1 MKSDAFV
8 DKPFKSREDV
18 LAEIEFCA
26 KSGGAV
32 TLLSFG
38 FAALGIISDALNI
51 SLVLEPMSWFLLAIL
66 AMVGSMGPLLHVV
79 VAKHLLGMEVVG
91 RKET

>member
-8 DKPFKSREDV
+8 DEPFKNREQV
-18 LAEIEFCA
+18 LAEIKFCA

-32 TLLSFG
+32 TLLSFV

-51 SLVLEPMSWFLLAIL
+51 TLLLEPTSWFLLAIL
-66 AMVGSMGPLLHVV
+66 AMVGSLGPVLHVV
-79 VAKHLLGMEVVG
+79 LAKHLLGMEVVG
-91 RKET
+91 RKE